1 MVQHIWPRGPQ
12 LMFLCLECWQI
23 TDMQVKIANIRKEK
37 ARKNDTQMS
46 KKGQT
51 QRAIRT
57 LEYKLDRVSDNL
69 CNKIL
74 VSAMRM
80 HCMNSISLFSMT

>member
-1 MVQHIWPRGPQ
+1 
-12 LMFLCLECWQI
+12 
-23 TDMQVKIANIRKEK
+23 MQVKIANIRKEK

-74 VSAMRM
+74 VSTMHM
-80 HCMNSISLFSMT
+80 HCMNSISFFFYDLSCGLSHDSGFDPL

>member
-1 MVQHIWPRGPQ
+1 
-12 LMFLCLECWQI
+12 
-23 TDMQVKIANIRKEK
+23 MQVKIANIRKEK

-74 VSAMRM
+74 ASTM
-80 HCMNSISLFSMT
+80 HMHALYEFHFIVFCDLSCVLSHDSGFDPL

>member
-1 MVQHIWPRGPQ
+1 
-12 LMFLCLECWQI
+12 
-23 TDMQVKIANIRKEK
+23 MQVKIANIRKEK

-57 LEYKLDRVSDNL
+57 LEYKLDRVSYNL

-74 VSAMRM
+74 VSTL
-80 HCMNSISLFSMT
+80 HTTLYEFNFIVFYDLSCVLSHDSGFDPL